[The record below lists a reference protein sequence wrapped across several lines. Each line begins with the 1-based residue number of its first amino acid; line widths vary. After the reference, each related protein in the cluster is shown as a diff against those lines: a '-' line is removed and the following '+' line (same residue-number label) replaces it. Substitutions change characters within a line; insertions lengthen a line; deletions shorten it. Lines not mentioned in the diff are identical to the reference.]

1 MTIIE
6 NSFKSQLPIIEQGDL
21 FSYVCEILV
30 LISPSTLWVILFK
43 RGANCYFHL
52 SFKGG
57 PYGLQVTCCHVV
69 HRIFF
74 CIMCVVGTKALYYN
88 NCLLLRRLLEKVDE
102 ILTKKNVLYH
112 TIVLFCDENSTF
124 ILRSP
129 PNDVENSKYSKISCF
144 LLHLFVKIMLG
155 SLYKCYLWFF
165 SSKIVLHREDWKDLI
180 KTSIFLQSQFA
191 HCVLEV

>member
-1 MTIIE
+1 MT
-6 NSFKSQLPIIEQGDL
+6 FKTTIYRRSTFWQKLKTLSSQLPIIEQGDL

-88 NCLLLRRLLEKVDE
+88 NCLLLCRLLEKVDE
-102 ILTKKNVLYH
+102 ILTKKMFCATPLY
-112 TIVLFCDENSTF
+112 
-124 ILRSP
+124 
-129 PNDVENSKYSKISCF
+129 YSVMKIALS
-144 LLHLFVKIMLG
+144 
-155 SLYKCYLWFF
+155 
-165 SSKIVLHREDWKDLI
+165 
-180 KTSIFLQSQFA
+180 
-191 HCVLEV
+191 